1 MGLNE
6 MLDQWI
12 HTIGKEAIQ
21 AFQDNFSNLSG
32 VSLCLV
38 RLDGS
43 PVTVASNRCLL
54 CFRIEGANFERCA
67 SQHRQIIDRM
77 VAAHSPV
84 IASCYAGLSCFAC
97 PVIRGTEIIGAF
109 FGGMVHSPASST
121 SQEPSGVATMSEEHL
136 QVIVA
141 SLSSAVGLLK
151 NVRVASDNTVETTGT
166 ALKDDFA
173 LTPREIMVL
182 DQIIQG
188 RSNRHIAESL
198 FISEKTVKT
207 HVTNILKKTGAV
219 DRYELSRTCKKYYN
233 S

>member
-1 MGLNE
+1 MGLDE

-21 AFQDNFSNLSG
+21 AFQDDFSNLAG

-109 FGGMVHSPASST
+109 FGGMVHSAT
-121 SQEPSGVATMSEEHL
+121 TDQSQSDATTMTEAQL
-136 QVIVA
+136 QLIVA

-207 HVTNILKKTGAV
+207 HVTNILKKTGAT

>member
-1 MGLNE
+1 MGLDE

-21 AFQDNFSNLSG
+21 AFQDDFSNLAG

-97 PVIRGTEIIGAF
+97 PVMRGTEIIGAF
-109 FGGMVHSPASST
+109 FGGMVHSAT
-121 SQEPSGVATMSEEHL
+121 ADHSQSDATTMTEAQL
-136 QVIVA
+136 QLIVA

-207 HVTNILKKTGAV
+207 HVTNILKKTGAT